1 MKHFLMEDV
10 MKLPMLYAAMLA
22 ALLVSGACVPQ
33 GPTAPSSIVITNNNN
48 NQNGGGGG
56 TTPSPSPG
64 TCAVASVRVGF
75 FGFGP
80 EAACSGLRNGGGVL
94 KVGCSAAG
102 TATPKLA
109 DGTDAP
115 AAAHGP
121 QIEWAILAN
130 EQAIRFTVQD
140 NPFNFEAFGLAAA
153 PTVVIQATVH
163 PPGCAAMSGQMAFAV
178 TQ

>member
-1 MKHFLMEDV
+1 
-10 MKLPMLYAAMLA
+10 MKLWKLYAVALA
-22 ALLVSGACVPQ
+22 ALLVGGACMPQ
-33 GPTAPSSIVITNNNN
+33 GPTQPGAIVITNNNT
-48 NQNGGGGG
+48 NQNGSGGGAS
-56 TTPSPSPG
+56 PSPSPG
-64 TCAVASVRVGF
+64 TCSVASVRVGF

-80 EAACSGLRNGGGVL
+80 EAACAGLRNGGGVL

-130 EQAIRFTVQD
+130 EQAIRFAVQD
-140 NPFNFEAFGLAAA
+140 NPFNYEAFGLAAA

-163 PPGCAAMSGQMAFAV
+163 PPGCAAITGQQAFAV